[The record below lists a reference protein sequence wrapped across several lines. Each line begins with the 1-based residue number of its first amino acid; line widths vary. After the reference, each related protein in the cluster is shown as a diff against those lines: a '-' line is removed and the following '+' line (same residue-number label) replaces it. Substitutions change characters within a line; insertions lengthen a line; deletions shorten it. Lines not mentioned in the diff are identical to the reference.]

1 MLEVAG
7 TGEVDGTVGEVDTRA
22 GRWSWE
28 SSEWRHSIQLCYFSF
43 LEIKKCFQ
51 SEKKKKKKSIFIEF
65 SESSYLKNL
74 FSISDFL
81 VL

>member
-1 MLEVAG
+1 METLDPVVLFFIPGDKEM
-7 TGEVDGTVGEVDTRA
+7 
-22 GRWSWE
+22 
-28 SSEWRHSIQLCYFSF
+28 FSVR
-43 LEIKKCFQ
+43 E
-51 SEKKKKKKSIFIEF
+51 KKKKKSIFIEF

>member
-1 MLEVAG
+1 METLDPVVLFFIPGDKEM
-7 TGEVDGTVGEVDTRA
+7 
-22 GRWSWE
+22 
-28 SSEWRHSIQLCYFSF
+28 FSVR
-43 LEIKKCFQ
+43 E
-51 SEKKKKKKSIFIEF
+51 KKKKSIFIEF